1 MNKINV
7 DTLAQ
12 ALIKNYNANTGN
24 GICII
29 SSKEEEEFISYKVLY
44 EEALKVLYNLQSLG
58 IDEGSELILQINDD
72 KTEHFIYTFWACIL
86 GKIIPVPVSVG
97 FKENLTKILK
107 VFKTLK
113 NPRVIIDDNCYE
125 TLEKK
130 EKSEEDEQLFCKLK
144 DRILPLEKLF
154 EDKGYGRIKK
164 SNENDIAYIQF
175 SSGATGDCKGVVL
188 TNKNLITNISD
199 IIANSNSTLED
210 STLSWMPLTHDMG
223 MIGFHLYPLAY
234 GINQFIMKNSLFIRR
249 PILWME
255 KINEHRATIA
265 ASSNFGLRYF
275 LDIFKN
281 KEFDNWDL
289 SCIRKIYNGA
299 EPISIEII
307 NEFITK
313 LKKYGLSE
321 KAMYPVY
328 GMAEASLAVAFPDPN
343 KKFET
348 ITVRK
353 DKLGI
358 GDKVIELNE
367 KCDDETEFIELVKEG
382 NNLNNCSIRITG
394 INNEIYEEG
403 IVGYVHIKGDNVT
416 KQYYNNYNLT
426 KKNIDEEGWLNT
438 TDLGFVKDNKLVL
451 IGRSQDL
458 ININGI
464 SYYAHNIE
472 KECEVLENVD
482 TGRIVVCPY
491 NNSFVVFIMF
501 KRKIDGFIK
510 YIKDIES
517 FIKGKYDVNIKH
529 VIPVRSIPKTT
540 SGKVQR
546 YKLRK
551 MYDDGKFDDI
561 IDEIANLV

>member
-1 MNKINV
+1 MNKININ
-7 DTLAQ
+7 TLAQ
-12 ALIKNYNANTGN
+12 ALVKHHNENTEN

-29 SSKEEEEFISYKVLY
+29 NARDKEKFIPYKSLY
-44 EEALKVLYNLQSLG
+44 EKALKVLYNLQSLG
-58 IDEGSELILQINDD
+58 IDEGTELILQIGDD
-72 KTEHFIYTFWACIL
+72 KNEYFIYTFWACIL

-97 FKENLTKILK
+97 FRENLTKILR

-113 NPRVIIDDNCYE
+113 NPRVIIDDKCYAALNE
-125 TLEKK
+125 LEKDK
-130 EKSEEDEQLFCKLK
+130 EEELLFCSLK
-144 DRILPLEKLF
+144 DRIVPLEKLV
-154 EDKGYGRIKK
+154 EDNGYGIIKK

-188 TNKNLITNISD
+188 TNKNLITNIGD
-199 IIANSNSTLED
+199 IIANSNSTKED

-223 MIGFHLYPLAY
+223 MIGFHLYPLVY
-234 GINQFIMKNSLFIRR
+234 GINQFIMKNSLFIRG

-275 LDIFKN
+275 LDNIKR
-281 KEFDNWDL
+281 KEIDEWDL

-358 GDKVIELNE
+358 GDKVIEFNE
-367 KCDDETEFIELVKEG
+367 KCENKTEFIELVKEG

-394 INNEIYEEG
+394 KNNEIYGED

-426 KKNIDEEGWLNT
+426 KKNINEEGWLNT

-458 ININGI
+458 ININGT

-472 KECEVLENVD
+472 KECEILDNID
-482 TGRIVVCPY
+482 TGRIAVCSH
-491 NNSFVVFIMF
+491 NNSLIIFILF
-501 KRKIDGFIK
+501 KRKIEDFIK
-510 YIKDIES
+510 YIEDIKS
-517 FIKGKYDVNIKH
+517 FIKGKYAVDIKH
-529 VIPVRSIPKTT
+529 VIPVKYIPKTT
-540 SGKVQR
+540 SGKIQR
-546 YKLRK
+546 YKLSE
-551 MYDDGKFDDI
+551 MYYDGEFSDVI
-561 IDEIANLV
+561 NEIANLI